1 MSDGKKKILVVDDEQ
16 DIVQLLLIRLRA
28 AGYEVSSASDGE
40 QGYLMA
46 KSMQPDL
53 ILLDLMLPKMDGYQ
67 VCALLKKDPRY
78 AKLPIILCTARSEEE
93 TAGRRAEAGADAFIT
108 KPFTPQA
115 LLGKIQEFITR

>member
-28 AGYEVSSASDGE
+28 AGYGVSSASDGE